1 MSDDYKAEMEGALLL
16 RARAKALE
24 DESKVLKA
32 QSSVTL
38 GTLMALHD
46 IPKFGIQGVG
56 QVSQKIS
63 RGSSVNVKKLTEN
76 LVLEGMEPDDIARVV
91 KASSTTWSTQVIEFR
106 LKFKG
111 E

>member
-1 MSDDYKAEMEGALLL
+1 VEPNYRKEMEGALLL

-24 DESKVLKA
+24 DEAKVLKE

-46 IPKFGIQGVG
+46 IDKFGIPGVG

-63 RGSSVNVKKLTEN
+63 RGSSVNAKKLTEN
-76 LVLEGMEPDDIARVV
+76 LALEGMEPDDITRVIT
-91 KASSTTWSTQVIEFR
+91 ASSLTWQTPVIEFR
-106 LKFKG
+106 LKFK
-111 E
+111 ED